1 MKNKLSDKAFTYD
14 LTAPEIKSGLMRAR
28 KLVQKF
34 NRLDIEKTE
43 ERNAVLKELLGSIG
57 EGSEINQN
65 FYCDFGSHIFIGKN
79 FFCNYNCTILDI
91 ATVKIGDNCLF
102 APNVSLYTAAHPIEI
117 EGRLKNIGTGAPIEI
132 GNGVWIGG
140 NSVILGGVSIGDNA
154 VIGAGSVVIKDVE
167 SNTVVAGNPAKPIKR
182 INNYYR

>member
-43 ERNAVLKELLGSIG
+43 ERNAVLKDSSARSVKVVKSIRILL
-57 EGSEINQN
+57 
-65 FYCDFGSHIFIGKN
+65 CFGSHIFIGKN

-154 VIGAGSVVIKDVE
+154 VIGA
-167 SNTVVAGNPAKPIKR
+167 AAW
-182 INNYYR
+182 